1 MTLDQTQLRSTRTN
15 VVQTAADSV
24 DAAGPQVWEDMTVEV
39 ALSVMAAARTGH
51 LVVCDEDGL
60 RTGLVT
66 RARLT
71 AVRDG
76 SGYTDR
82 IRLRDIADVIGPFA
96 SPEVARRADG
106 FLRASRG
113 FGSLPGQ
120 PRVHEGR
127 GYPAPPGCLPAV
139 EPTLAGAAVDA
150 DDPAGFRVPS
160 SKIHEPKVFLGP

>member
-1 MTLDQTQLRSTRTN
+1 LTLDQTQFRPASAHPAHGT
-15 VVQTAADSV
+15 VADTM

-39 ALSVMAAARTGH
+39 ALSVMAAARTRH

-60 RTGLVT
+60 STGLVT

-96 SPEVARRADG
+96 PLLTTGAEAERAMCCRWLGAAPVADEHGNA
-106 FLRASRG
+106 LS
-113 FGSLPGQ
+113 
-120 PRVHEGR
+120 
-127 GYPAPPGCLPAV
+127 
-139 EPTLAGAAVDA
+139 TLALS
-150 DDPAGFRVPS
+150 R
-160 SKIHEPKVFLGP
+160 